1 MKIILA
7 VNAGS
12 SSVKVSVYEIADGH
26 AEPMRVAEAQI
37 NGLTAPPPKISYK
50 RRGDDGGD
58 VTVRKDDSLGDGKL
72 GSQAAAFERILRELF
87 EDEGLPQLAGKGDI
101 AVVAHRIVHG
111 GDAERPE
118 HITIETLHKLEKL
131 SDLAPLHNGPSL
143 AIVRACMSSSSSSSS
158 SSGDTSGGGD
168 EPPSSPLAPG
178 VVNVAC
184 FDTVF
189 HASIPRHIRT
199 YPINQAVARANGL
212 RKYGFHGLSYA
223 YVTRAVS
230 AFLGREPSGVGL
242 IALHLGSG
250 ASACAIRGGRSHDTS
265 MGLTPLAGLPGAT
278 RSGSVDPSLVFHYA
292 SDVGRLS
299 PNSTKELHI
308 SRAEEILN
316 KEAGWKALTGTT
328 DFGAIAAAKEN
339 QSGAGDGSDD
349 GDGDDEK
356 VDARRLAFDLV
367 VDRICGFVGSYYVSL
382 GGRVDALVF
391 AGGIGERSALLRR
404 AVVDQCRCLGFELD
418 EARNAAPAL
427 GGAGGASSSVADVGK
442 DGARHRVLVCQ
453 TDEQFE
459 MARWCAEDD
468 TL

>member
-37 NGLTAPPPKISYK
+37 SGLTAPPPKLTYK
-50 RRGDDGGD
+50 RRGGDGDD
-58 VTVRKDDSLGDGKL
+58 VTVRKDDSLGGDSDGDSKI

-87 EDEGLPQLAGKGDI
+87 EDEGLPQLASKSDI

-118 HITIETLHKLEKL
+118 HITAETLHKLEKL

-143 AIVRACMSSSSSSSS
+143 AIVRACMSSSSS
-158 SSGDTSGGGD
+158 GGGGGD
-168 EPPSSPLAPG
+168 ELPSSPLAPG

-199 YPINQAVARANGL
+199 YPIDQTVARANGL

-230 AFLGREPSGVGL
+230 AFLGRDPSGVGL

-328 DFGAIAAAKEN
+328 DFGAIAAAKEEG
-339 QSGAGDGSDD
+339 GAGGDD
-349 GDGDDEK
+349 GDGDGDEGA
-356 VDARRLAFDLV
+356 DARRLAFDLV

-382 GGRVDALVF
+382 RGRVDALVF
-391 AGGIGERSALLRR
+391 AGGIGEKSAPLRR

-427 GGAGGASSSVADVGK
+427 GAAAVADVGR

-459 MARWCAEDD
+459 MARWCAEDG
-468 TL
+468 TLWV